1 MRDEGRWAPAIIVL
15 VWALSTLLWLTP
27 GVLKPDGVG
36 YYAYLPSTFF
46 DHDLVFFNEWKDAGL
61 IRNGVV
67 LHKEITA
74 RGMLGNHWPPGA
86 SLFWYPGFLAGDL
99 LRATIPSLARYARS
113 GTSLPY
119 NLGVVY
125 GSAMAGLIALLIVH
139 AVVRKITSP
148 RSALF
153 ATIAVWFGTPLLWY
167 ALKHATMAH
176 AVSTFAAAA
185 AFALALRLRDAIDG
199 ERLLS
204 AGLAAGFAFAVRP
217 QSAPL
222 VFVPLILLV
231 GHNPQG
237 STSDTSIQVAGH
249 SNVGPP
255 GAWSALRRNG
265 WCYLAGLAVGA
276 ATPLIVSLTL
286 YGDVLGFITGG
297 TSAKPFAAFERI
309 WTWEPVFSWYHGL
322 VPWCPIA
329 AIGVIGLVLLRR
341 ADAPLAWASLF
352 LFASQWVINAVA
364 ERSFWGAFSFGPRR
378 FDSCLLPFALGVAVF
393 IDKMPKLV
401 GTIVTALCALWTM
414 SIFFAALGPMDL
426 GRYLAPAELLRLQI
440 DGLLAAPSHLVALDT
455 IPPALKL
462 TVLTTLLLLTVPW
475 MVSWW
480 LLSRAAPRKRSR
492 ICVSLATSYLVLM
505 AGFYAFCGVMSSEHA
520 AEYRELA
527 ETNRRWHR
535 AAGGA
540 DFRGG
545 LLQDELDYLRR
556 SGRTEKA
563 LETERELR
571 ELLAAR
577 ERGLSE
583 SRKGR

>member
-1 MRDEGRWAPAIIVL
+1 MTTETQGEGRWAPAIIVL

-46 DHDLVFFNEWKDAGL
+46 DHDLVFFNEWEDAGF

-86 SLFWYPGFLAGDL
+86 SIFWYPGFFAGDL
-99 LRATIPSLARYARS
+99 LRATIPSLARYART

-125 GSAMAGLIALLIVH
+125 GSAIAGLIALLIVH

-148 RSALF
+148 GAALF

-185 AFALALRLRDAIDG
+185 AFALALRLRDEIDG

-222 VFVPLILLV
+222 VFVPLILL
-231 GHNPQG
+231 GR
-237 STSDTSIQVAGH
+237 SS
-249 SNVGPP
+249 P
-255 GAWSALRRNG
+255 GAWGALRRKG
-265 WCYLAGLAVGA
+265 WCYVTGLAVGG

-341 ADAPLAWASLF
+341 TDARLAWASLF

-401 GTIVTALCALWTM
+401 GAIVTALCALWTM

-426 GRYLAPAELLRLQI
+426 SRYLAPAELLRLQI
-440 DGLLAAPSHLVALDT
+440 GGLLTAPSHLVPLET
-455 IPPALKL
+455 IPRELKL
-462 TVLTTLLLLTVPW
+462 TVLTTLLFLTVPW

-480 LLSRAAPRKRSR
+480 LLSRAAPRRRSR
-492 ICVSLATSYLVLM
+492 ICVWLATSYLVLM
-505 AGFYAFCGVMSSEHA
+505 AGFYTFCGVTSSEHA
-520 AEYRELA
+520 AEYRDLA
-527 ETNRRWHR
+527 ETNRRWQR

-571 ELLAAR
+571 ELLTAR

-583 SRKGR
+583 WRKGR